1 MTKIEY
7 QLFYKWSCWEQ
18 TQQIFNIRHLSWLH
32 QLHNTRTNIFFAFFS
47 FKSIFLKEI
56 PKQKYFLN
64 IFKMLL
70 PTVHRCSVPLFFCPP
85 NFGRSSSSS
94 PQSLSQST
102 FHRAPSKGHNISSRK
117 VCSAV
122 FSRVFFCFVKKDR
135 PLVTVCDNFVT
146 ICVPSFSPHLLL
158 FSLVKR

>member
-1 MTKIEY
+1 MPYHKGKYVFEHE
-7 QLFYKWSCWEQ
+7 L
-18 TQQIFNIRHLSWLH
+18 NA
-32 QLHNTRTNIFFAFFS
+32 FFAF
-47 FKSIFLKEI
+47 KCIFLKEI
-56 PKQKYFLN
+56 HKKICFLN
-64 IFKMLL
+64 TFKMLL

-146 ICVPSFSPHLLL
+146 ICVPSFSPQLLL
-158 FSLVKR
+158 FSLVKKGKPCFNEFFLHTTS

>member
-1 MTKIEY
+1 
-7 QLFYKWSCWEQ
+7 
-18 TQQIFNIRHLSWLH
+18 
-32 QLHNTRTNIFFAFFS
+32 
-47 FKSIFLKEI
+47 
-56 PKQKYFLN
+56 
-64 IFKMLL
+64 MLL

-102 FHRAPSKGHNISSRK
+102 FHRAASKGHNICSRK

-146 ICVPSFSPHLLL
+146 ICVPSFSPQLLL
-158 FSLVKR
+158 FSLVKKGKPCFNEFFLHNNVLKSFQVRKARARENVKTRLVVVMHFYLALFSLASKIGIVFL